1 MLYSKFVTLYLFS
14 SIIIGNS
21 FKTPFNR
28 VGSQLVMR
36 ASKKTM
42 RYIDNDYILNNE
54 RPTSPLYSPR
64 GTNQNQY
71 SKILNDPSN
80 SILLGVGPAGTG
92 KTLFAC
98 ATAVQ
103 ELRKGNVNKII
114 LTRPVV
120 PVEEDIGYLPGS
132 LINKMHPWTRP
143 LFDILE
149 EYYNHRDVESMLN
162 SGTIEISPLAFMRGR
177 TFKKC
182 FIIADEMQNSSPNQM
197 LMMTTRLGEGSRMVI
212 TGDLKQSDR
221 CENNG
226 LLDLLQHIKRYDK
239 SMDEI
244 KIVEFNE
251 NDIQRSSTVSKILDI
266 YSNNKNQGSFNDES
280 IGPSG
285 EGA

>member
-1 MLYSKFVTLYLFS
+1 MLYSFLFS
-14 SIIIGNS
+14 FLFLSNCIIGNS
-21 FKTPFNR
+21 FFTPFQR
-28 VGSQLVMR
+28 VEPNLFMR
-36 ASKKTM
+36 ASKKSIN
-42 RYIDNDYILNNE
+42 YINNEYILNNE
-54 RPTSPLYSPR
+54 RPISPLYNPR
-64 GTNQNQY
+64 GSNQKQY
-71 SKILNDPSN
+71 VEYLNNRKN

-103 ELRKGNVNKII
+103 ELKKGNVKKII

-149 EYYNHRDVESMLN
+149 EYYTHRDVESMLH

-177 TFKKC
+177 TFKNS
-182 FIIADEMQNSSPNQM
+182 FVIADEMQNSSPNQM
-197 LMMTTRLGEGSRMVI
+197 IMVTTRLGEGSRMVI

-226 LLDLLQHIKRYDK
+226 LLDLLQHLKKYNGTH
-239 SMDEI
+239 DEI
-244 KIVEFNE
+244 KTVCFDES
-251 NDIQRSSTVSKILDI
+251 DVQRSSTVSKILDI
-266 YSNNKNQGSFNDES
+266 YHSDSL
-280 IGPSG
+280 
-285 EGA
+285 